1 MSTFEDTL
9 LERMRKLEQRM
20 GSTENAVT
28 VLGDHANGKLEDISF
43 RLASVEQTL
52 EEMKLAHIAAN
63 TERAKDKACMD
74 ALVEQLKA
82 VGITGV

>member
-1 MSTFEDTL
+1 MSKFEDTL

-28 VLGDHANGKLEDISF
+28 VLGDHANGKLEDIFS
-43 RLASVEQTL
+43 RLLKVEDTL
-52 EEMKLAHIAAN
+52 EEMKLAHVAAN
-63 TERAKDKACMD
+63 AEHAKDKARLD

-82 VGITGV
+82 VGIAGV